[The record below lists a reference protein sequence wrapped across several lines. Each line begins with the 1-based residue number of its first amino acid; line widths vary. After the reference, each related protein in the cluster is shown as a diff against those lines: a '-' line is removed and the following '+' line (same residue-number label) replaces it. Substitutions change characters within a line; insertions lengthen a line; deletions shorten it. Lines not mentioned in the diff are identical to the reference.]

1 MHIVV
6 NSQPRKET
14 CDMDQK
20 KKTTSNKTTNS
31 TSKNNTGNNQVDS
44 RMKDFISSSINPDN
58 NAFFEERSNPLC
70 SKGDWLT
77 EVAAKQ
83 N

>member
-20 KKTTSNKTTNS
+20 KKTTSNKSTNS

-44 RMKDFISSSINPDN
+44 RMKDFIRSSVNPDN

-70 SKGDWLT
+70 SKGD
-77 EVAAKQ
+77 
-83 N
+83 

>member
-70 SKGDWLT
+70 SKGD
-77 EVAAKQ
+77 
-83 N
+83 

>member
-1 MHIVV
+1 
-6 NSQPRKET
+6 
-14 CDMDQK
+14 MDQK
-20 KKTTSNKTTNS
+20 KKTTSNKTTSNKSTNS

-44 RMKDFISSSINPDN
+44 RMKDFIRSSVNPDN

-70 SKGDWLT
+70 SKGDWLK
-77 EVAAKQ
+77 EVTVYQ

>member
-44 RMKDFISSSINPDN
+44 RMKDFIRSSVNPDN

-70 SKGDWLT
+70 SKGD
-77 EVAAKQ
+77 
-83 N
+83 

>member
-20 KKTTSNKTTNS
+20 KKTTSNKSTNS

-44 RMKDFISSSINPDN
+44 RMKDFIRSSVNPDN

-70 SKGDWLT
+70 SKGDWLK
-77 EVAAKQ
+77 EVTVYQ

>member
-20 KKTTSNKTTNS
+20 KKTTSNKTTSNKSTNS

-44 RMKDFISSSINPDN
+44 RMKDFIRSSVNPDN

-70 SKGDWLT
+70 SKGD
-77 EVAAKQ
+77 
-83 N
+83 

>member
-31 TSKNNTGNNQVDS
+31 SSKNNTGNNQVDS

-70 SKGDWLT
+70 SKGD
-77 EVAAKQ
+77 
-83 N
+83 